1 MIEWSE
7 QHQMIRD
14 ALRRF
19 VEAEIAPQVEALEH
33 GDLPPYEILRKMF
46 RTFGLDEL
54 ARARF
59 RGQMKREESGAE
71 PRESKRSAA
80 SRSGEASASR
90 GDAAAMPLLAIIELC
105 RHCPGMVTAMGVS
118 VGLAAAAILSKGTR
132 AQKERWALDLL
143 TFDKIGAWAI
153 TEPDSGSDAFGSMK
167 STARRD
173 GQGGY
178 LLNGTKTFITNGPYA
193 DTIVFI
199 CKLDEPGVER
209 RPTARCSRSCST
221 AACRGSRRASR
232 CARWA
237 CTRRRPASSSS
248 RTCTRARTRLLGESE
263 AAQSRSGAKATFSIE
278 RTGVAAMALGIVE
291 RCLELSLAY
300 ARERVQFGRPIGEFQ
315 LIQDKLARMEVARM
329 NLQNLVFRQIELAAA
344 GRTPTLAEASAM
356 KLYSARAAMEVAL
369 EAVQV
374 YGGNGYMAEYRV
386 EQLARDAKVLQIYA
400 GTDEIQ
406 ISRDRPVAARLVR
419 SAPAATLALR
429 LKPGRSDVSRA
440 RSRTI
445 SRQGGVPSHR
455 IALHRAAAARG
466 RSACDGRR
474 AGSTD
479 GEASHRSEPAELRT
493 PQLRGV
499 ADGALAGLHVPR
511 SARAR
516 GGVGEAEGRG
526 DLRPDLVPQLHAAP
540 PAAGPAPP
548 RARVRSTPAPAR
560 SIRWCSRARAT
571 SPSSRSACSSSTPR
585 RTNDNQIVL
594 AAEDDVEEYVS
605 ETVFSGAGDQVQ
617 LNVDLTPLWDPAVF
631 DVIPG
636 LIVRS
641 GWSQWDDFHGVCRRP
656 PAAAARD
663 RSRARAPLRCSRSVS
678 ARSRCAVAAPSEPL
692 SGRWL
697 PLAAWGRR

>member
-1 MIEWSE
+1 MIDWSE

-59 RGQMKREESGAE
+59 RGQMKREAKECRAAGE
-71 PRESKRSAA
+71 RSQQV
-80 SRSGEASASR
+80 GR

-118 VGLAAAAILSKGTR
+118 VGLTAAAILSKGTP

-167 STARRD
+167 STAKRD

-199 CKLDEPGVER
+199 CKLDEPGVA
-209 RPTARCSRSCST
+209 RPIAPCSRSCST
-221 AACRGSRRASR
+221 AACPASPRASR

-248 RTCTRARTRLLGESE
+248 RTCSRRRAPARRERGR
-263 AAQSRSGAKATFSIE
+263 QSRSGAKATFSIE

-329 NLQNLVFRQIELAAA
+329 NIQNLVFRQIELAAA

-356 KLYSARAAMEVAL
+356 KLYSAR
-369 EAVQV
+369 
-374 YGGNGYMAEYRV
+374 R
-386 EQLARDAKVLQIYA
+386 RWR
-400 GTDEIQ
+400 
-406 ISRDRPVAARLVR
+406 SRSRRCR
-419 SAPAATLALR
+419 STAATDTWPSTA
-429 LKPGRSDVSRA
+429 SSSSRA
-440 RSRTI
+440 TPRCCRSTRAPTRSR
-445 SRQGGVPSHR
+445 S
-455 IALHRAAAARG
+455 
-466 RSACDGRR
+466 
-474 AGSTD
+474 
-479 GEASHRSEPAELRT
+479 
-493 PQLRGV
+493 
-499 ADGALAGLHVPR
+499 PR
-511 SARAR
+511 SP
-516 GGVGEAEGRG
+516 V
-526 DLRPDLVPQLHAAP
+526 
-540 PAAGPAPP
+540 
-548 RARVRSTPAPAR
+548 
-560 SIRWCSRARAT
+560 
-571 SPSSRSACSSSTPR
+571 
-585 RTNDNQIVL
+585 
-594 AAEDDVEEYVS
+594 
-605 ETVFSGAGDQVQ
+605 
-617 LNVDLTPLWDPAVF
+617 
-631 DVIPG
+631 
-636 LIVRS
+636 
-641 GWSQWDDFHGVCRRP
+641 
-656 PAAAARD
+656 
-663 RSRARAPLRCSRSVS
+663 RCSRSPLPLQRSRPAGTAADAPCGRES
-678 ARSRCAVAAPSEPL
+678 ARSLVKVRSVPPNSSPKSCTCAGDRPAPSARGEHRWRSAAPTRTGETP
-692 SGRWL
+692 
-697 PLAAWGRR
+697 AAATSRRG